1 MQQVKEFRGMTAEQ
15 LDARIL
21 KELEFQVRLS
31 RKRRLRRRPR
41 PNPQWLPNF
50 AEVGPSPATGALVQL
65 TVTHEGKVSPY
76 EQKPIYKPRQIN
88 DKAGPAAPIAARRI
102 GSACPKPKQHCF
114 AIRLKHLSGFANSE
128 EYSIAFRH
136 DRGIGQPALEKVRDK
151 VKLPRPARRQTRPI
165 QRSESRV

>member
-50 AEVGPSPATGALVQL
+50 AEVGPSPATGA
-65 TVTHEGKVSPY
+65 
-76 EQKPIYKPRQIN
+76 
-88 DKAGPAAPIAARRI
+88 RRAVD
-102 GSACPKPKQHCF
+102 GYP
-114 AIRLKHLSGFANSE
+114 
-128 EYSIAFRH
+128 
-136 DRGIGQPALEKVRDK
+136 
-151 VKLPRPARRQTRPI
+151 
-165 QRSESRV
+165 